1 MFGLGGVEIL
11 IVLLMVALPFCL
23 WLWALVDVLKNDFA
37 GMNKIIWLLV
47 LIFLPPL
54 GLLLY
59 LLVGRRQR
67 IATSQ
72 A

>member
-1 MFGLGGVEIL
+1 MFGLGGIELL
-11 IVLLMVALPFCL
+11 IVLFLVSLPFCL
-23 WLWALVDVLKNDFA
+23 WLWALVDVLKNDFV

-59 LLVGRRQR
+59 LLVGRGQR
-67 IATSQ
+67 ITPSQ

>member
-1 MFGLGGVEIL
+1 MFGLGGIELL
-11 IVLLMVALPFCL
+11 IVLLLVALPFLL
-23 WLWALVDVLKNDFA
+23 WLWALVDVIKNDFA

-54 GLLLY
+54 GLILY
-59 LLVGRRQR
+59 LIVGRGQR
-67 IATSQ
+67 IISSQ